1 MAEFKISVDLSQ
13 VMNAVPIINRQVFPL
28 VNQAV
33 RAVAQQT
40 QANWMKAVYRAKLWS
55 GEKDAYATSIA
66 WQMTGDFSAVVHTD
80 YKNAD
85 EIETGR
91 PPYDLKQMLNTSPKV
106 RRAKDGRRFLII
118 PFRQNTTG
126 YDALTSSMPQDVYDA
141 GSALKASAI
150 VGKAKRA
157 SGELTSIHPTW
168 GTQALKKQTPFASNT
183 KTRGPMLVNKNIY
196 KWGGKLDTSNMPSLS
211 AADKKRYNGMVRMDT
226 TTPGGV
232 RNSTFMTFRVMME
245 GSSGWIIP
253 AKPGLYLAKKVADK
267 MQPLAEKVIN
277 EAVAQSFK

>member
-33 RAVAQQT
+33 RAIAQQT
-40 QANWMKAVYRAKLWS
+40 HANWMKSVYKARLWS
-55 GEKDAYATSIA
+55 GEKDAYATSIT
-66 WQMTGDFSAVVHTD
+66 WEMTGDFSAVVHTD

-91 PPYDLKQMLNTSPKV
+91 PPYDLKTMLNTSPKV
-106 RRAKDGRRFLII
+106 RRTKDGRRFLII

-141 GSALKASAI
+141 GSALTASKI
-150 VGKAKRA
+150 IGQAKRA
-157 SGELTSIHPTW
+157 SGELTSIHPKW
-168 GTQALKKQTPFASNT
+168 GTQPLKKQTPFASNT

-196 KWGGKLDTSNMPSLS
+196 KWGGKLDTSGMTGLTD
-211 AADKKRYNGMVRMDT
+211 AQKKRYNGMVRMEGS
-226 TTPGGV
+226 TPGGG
-232 RNSTFMTFRVMME
+232 RYSQFMTFRVMME
-245 GSSGWIIP
+245 GSAGWIIP

-267 MQPLAEKVIN
+267 MQPKAEKVLN
-277 EAVAQSFK
+277 EAVRQSFK